1 MVISRAQCVPSEV
14 FEDCKGIITICA
26 AIPFIF
32 LITVF
37 FIVKKFPIAIG
48 IIFVIFGVTYVLI
61 PYIRSLLYIH
71 PLLLFFIAINLE
83 TLSPGGYF
91 IPVALITDG
100 SLFIITGLLE
110 KKDRKVDEQQT
121 GLSES
126 QGKPSYPILP
136 ADMKHRWSTWKKTI
150 FIALCVLIILAPTA
164 AIAVVGN
171 NLKRQTA
178 MIYYNR
184 GLAYA
189 DQGDFKNAIN
199 EYRKTI
205 NIRPAFADAYFYRG
219 LAHLSTK
226 PPDIREF
233 YDDFDRV
240 IQLDPNYAMA
250 YYYRGVSRIDGTN
263 LLLNDKRFFSSIRDA
278 QDNAIIDFSYYLK
291 IDPKNDIVYNF
302 RGLSYFIKDDLDS
315 AISDFNQAIQL
326 NHGSAIAYNNRGLAY
341 ARKHDLN
348 QAISDYDEAIHLNPY
363 FGAAYYNRGQAHYD
377 KGDLDLAI
385 IDWDRAL
392 QVKPDTWSRFNPGYV
407 YYYRC
412 EVYNS
417 LGLAYYHKE
426 ELDLAINEFDQAIN
440 DQNCPISV
448 NFNRAVAYFYKGL
461 YSQSLTTFKLIEPED
476 IDGFQYYYY
485 RGLVNYYTD
494 NQTNAILDFKWVIIY
509 SHNYS
514 LLDRDWSRN
523 IKVGDLNSAISGFD
537 KAIQLYPNDPL
548 AYFFRGLT
556 YSMNG
561 ETKNAIDDLYF
572 VLKLCI
578 ADSSLC
584 KDATQALQKLQVQK

>member
-1 MVISRAQCVPSEV
+1 VPGDVI
-14 FEDCKGIITICA
+14 EDCRGILTICA

-32 LITVF
+32 LITLF
-37 FIVKKFPIAIG
+37 FLVKKFPIAIG
-48 IIFVIFGVTYVLI
+48 IIFVIFGVIYLLI
-61 PYIRSLLYIH
+61 PYISALLYIH
-71 PLLLFFIAINLE
+71 PLLEFLLMINLV

-91 IPVALITDG
+91 IPAALIIDG
-100 SLFIITGLLE
+100 SLFIISGLLD
-110 KKDRKVDEQQT
+110 KKDRKLDEQQT

-126 QGKPSYPILP
+126 PGKPSYPNLP
-136 ADMKHRWSTWKKTI
+136 ADMKHRWATWKKTI
-150 FIALCVLIILAPTA
+150 FVSICVLIILAPTA
-164 AIAVVGN
+164 TIAVVNN
-171 NLKRQTA
+171 NLERQAA
-178 MIYYNR
+178 MIHYNR
-184 GLAYA
+184 GLAYS
-189 DQGDFKNAIN
+189 DQGDYANAII
-199 EYRKTI
+199 EYGKAI
-205 NIRPAFADAYFYRG
+205 KIRSAFADAYFYRG

-240 IQLDPNYAMA
+240 IQHDPNYAMA
-250 YYYRGVSRIDGTN
+250 YYYRGVFRIQGAN

-278 QDNAIIDFSYYLK
+278 QDSAIKDFSHYLK
-291 IDPKNDIVYNF
+291 IDPNNDLVYNF
-302 RGLSYFIKDDLDS
+302 RGLSYFIENDLDS
-315 AISDFNQAIQL
+315 AIRDFNQAIEL

-348 QAISDYDEAIHLNPY
+348 RAISDYDEAIHLNPY

-392 QVKPDTWSRFNPGYV
+392 QVKPDTWSIFNPGYV

-417 LGLAYYHKE
+417 LGLAYFHKD
-426 ELDLAINEFDQAIN
+426 ELDLTINEFDQAIN
-440 DQNCPISV
+440 DQICPISV

-461 YSQSLTTFKLIEPED
+461 YSQSLTSFKLIEPED
-476 IDGFQYYYY
+476 IDGFQYHYYH
-485 RGLVNYYTD
+485 GLVNYYTD
-494 NQTNAILDFKWVIIY
+494 NQTNAISDFKWVIIF

-514 LLDRDWSRN
+514 LLDMDWSGN

-537 KAIQLYPNDPL
+537 KAIQLYPNEPL

-561 ETKNAIDDLYF
+561 ETENAIADLYF
-572 VLKLCI
+572 GLKLCI

-584 KDATQALQKLQVQK
+584 KDATQALHKLGGQQ